1 MSCQGEMVES
11 PSVKE
16 RRKDS
21 VADSPAVSVEY
32 PWRMVAGTVR
42 TERTAAEE
50 EVLHAVVVEASA
62 KMARG
67 ADVNFM
73 VELIGDCLSKNE
85 ED

>member
-32 PWRMVAGTVR
+32 PWRMVAGTARMER
-42 TERTAAEE
+42 TEA
-50 EVLHAVVVEASA
+50 VLHAVVVEASA